1 MPPRITQKSC
11 RPRVSHRIVVGT
23 FSQRLACVASE
34 PNGVEHHCFM
44 KPLSWDKQRGLIW
57 PLESAASQ
65 SDETNH
71 PSKNEVGL
79 DVSHHTHV
87 SPEGRGKYFFLD
99 ILFHRMSVIGDI
111 STTIRIKCSQ
121 LNIFLLRIAGSS
133 TTTTVRDSSKT
144 RKTDNADTHH
154 HLNTG
159 FRPRWRVLRP
169 YPLGSGRRGRH
180 WAGDNIVDS
189 PHRLHAWLVPLIV

>member
-1 MPPRITQKSC
+1 M
-11 RPRVSHRIVVGT
+11 VGT

-44 KPLSWDKQRGLIW
+44 KPLSWDKQLGLRS

-99 ILFHRMSVIGDI
+99 ILFHRMSDIGM
-111 STTIRIKCSQ
+111 
-121 LNIFLLRIAGSS
+121 LRKPS
-133 TTTTVRDSSKT
+133 
-144 RKTDNADTHH
+144 
-154 HLNTG
+154 L
-159 FRPRWRVLRP
+159 
-169 YPLGSGRRGRH
+169 
-180 WAGDNIVDS
+180 
-189 PHRLHAWLVPLIV
+189 

>member
-1 MPPRITQKSC
+1 MPDLVAQNCQLTLSAITLKTPFPRS
-11 RPRVSHRIVVGT
+11 
-23 FSQRLACVASE
+23 
-34 PNGVEHHCFM
+34 
-44 KPLSWDKQRGLIW
+44 
-57 PLESAASQ
+57 
-65 SDETNH
+65 
-71 PSKNEVGL
+71 
-79 DVSHHTHV
+79 
-87 SPEGRGKYFFLD
+87 
-99 ILFHRMSVIGDI
+99 MSVIGDI

-133 TTTTVRDSSKT
+133 TTKTVRDSSKT

-180 WAGDNIVDS
+180 CYLIRIKNLKVSQEISMPSGHTALALAADPRGGIWLGLVNGDLAHYRDGRFERSSLIMVGTLARSCALWLMPTGRCGAQPSKDFSAGRMGRCR
-189 PHRLHAWLVPLIV
+189 P